1 MESLDLNGSDGLD
14 ALSVGFRSRYITYEE
29 LTRQVRAWAE
39 AFPSVV
45 RLQSLCETPQN
56 RALWLLTIG
65 RDPDRPRPAVWV
77 DGNMH
82 ASELAGTAVALT
94 IAEEIIRAHLAPDSH
109 IVDLPRHIADLV
121 RSDLLF
127 YVLPRMCPDG
137 AELVLST
144 GAFVR
149 SNPREHRPDISAPL
163 WRPGDIDGD
172 GQARVMRR
180 LDPAGD
186 FVLHPTEPNLM
197 LPRRVEDPGPY
208 YTLHPE
214 GLIEGWDGLTIPS
227 SGFVSDAETDMNRN
241 FPYDWAPEHIQK
253 GAGAFPVS
261 EPESRAVTEFVSARP
276 HIFAWINYH
285 CFGGVYIRPLGNG
298 PDRAMNP
305 SDFALYRQIGEWA
318 EQIAGY
324 PMVSGF
330 EEFTYEPDKPLR
342 GELSSFAYQMRGAV
356 SMVCELW
363 DFWRA
368 AGLSV
373 LRPFVWNYQRRT
385 REEITSM
392 ARWDREHNKGRII
405 GAWKPFEHPQ
415 IGPVEIG
422 GYDPRFGIWNPP
434 PERLPEVCSNQARVV
449 ARIAALAPRIRLGG
463 VEMMSLGGGLS
474 RIRAVVENI
483 GYLPTNVLASA
494 KALAW
499 NEPVRAKVTAGE
511 GLELVT
517 PEEQAVG
524 HLGGWGGYEKS
535 ATPVFARTSGEPVRR
550 RVEWVVRGSGTA
562 VIRAGCSRTGHV
574 ELAIEVG

>member
-1 MESLDLNGSDGLD
+1 M
-14 ALSVGFRSRYITYEE
+14 
-29 LTRQVRAWAE
+29 
-39 AFPSVV
+39 
-45 RLQSLCETPQN
+45 
-56 RALWLLTIG
+56 
-65 RDPDRPRPAVWV
+65 
-77 DGNMH
+77 
-82 ASELAGTAVALT
+82 
-94 IAEEIIRAHLAPDSH
+94 
-109 IVDLPRHIADLV
+109 
-121 RSDLLF
+121 
-127 YVLPRMCPDG
+127 
-137 AELVLST
+137 
-144 GAFVR
+144 
-149 SNPREHRPDISAPL
+149 
-163 WRPGDIDGD
+163 
-172 GQARVMRR
+172 
-180 LDPAGD
+180 
-186 FVLHPTEPNLM
+186 
-197 LPRRVEDPGPY
+197 
-208 YTLHPE
+208 
-214 GLIEGWDGLTIPS
+214 
-227 SGFVSDAETDMNRN
+227 
-241 FPYDWAPEHIQK
+241 
-253 GAGAFPVS
+253 S

-574 ELAIEVG
+574 ELAIDVG